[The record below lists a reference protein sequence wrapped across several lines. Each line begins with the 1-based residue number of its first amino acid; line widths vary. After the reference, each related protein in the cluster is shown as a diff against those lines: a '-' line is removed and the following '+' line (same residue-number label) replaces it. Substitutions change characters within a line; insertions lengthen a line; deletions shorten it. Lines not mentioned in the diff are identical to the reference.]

1 MSGSKS
7 TASAKIGDSEDDR
20 FWSGLEDRLRRLEL
34 RAAREHMARTEAERI
49 LESKSLELF
58 AANQGLL
65 RLNAELEERVA
76 QRTAEL
82 DLARRSALE
91 LVEHDHLTAIP
102 SRFCF
107 SRTLE
112 ETLERT
118 AQGGGFMGLLL
129 IDIDDFKL
137 VNDCYGHSHGDELLK
152 EIAARL
158 RAIARRREL
167 VARIGGDEFAVI
179 FEAAA
184 ADSLEKAGR
193 RFQAAFAEPVTVGGV
208 TLKIGGSMGLAMSPE
223 HSTSSADLQRFAD
236 LALYQVKARGGGG
249 FAMFEK
255 NLVDSYD
262 RRRRLEAEFR
272 GAVATDAIHLW
283 YQPIVE
289 IRTGETIGVE
299 ALARWEDSRHDEI
312 GPDFFIPLAEQCGLI
327 REVGRH
333 LLGKALAMAKPWLD
347 DGLIRK
353 LTFNISPLELLD
365 DGFADEILEA
375 LATAQV
381 EPARLALEITEG
393 VLIKNLGLAEAV
405 MARLRAAGVKF
416 ALDDFGCGYTNLSA
430 LTNLPISILKIDRT
444 LLNNV
449 EHDENAR
456 VIISNVVNLCRDLG
470 IRSVCEGA
478 ETAAQ
483 LAFLDLIG
491 CNSVQGYV
499 CARPASA
506 ADTEAFL
513 RKALRARRDSR
524 PRACDP
530 RSAVA

>member
-1 MSGSKS
+1 MSASKS
-7 TASAKIGDSEDDR
+7 IAPPELATRRDDFEGSA
-20 FWSGLEDRLRRLEL
+20 EDRLRRLEA
-34 RAAREHMARTEAERI
+34 RVAREHSARREAERI

-58 AANQGLL
+58 AANQRLL
-65 RLNAELEERVA
+65 QLNSELEERVA
-76 QRTAEL
+76 RRTEEL
-82 DLARRSALE
+82 DLARRSALQ
-91 LVEHDHLTAIP
+91 LVDNDHLTKIA
-102 SRFCF
+102 SRFRF
-107 SRTLE
+107 SRTLTE
-112 ETLERT
+112 SLDRTL
-118 AQGGGFMGLLL
+118 QSGGRVGLLL

-137 VNDCYGHSHGDELLK
+137 VNDCYGHGHGDLLLK
-152 EIAARL
+152 EIASRL
-158 RAIARRREL
+158 RSIVRRREL
-167 VARIGGDEFAVI
+167 VARLGGDEFAVI
-179 FEAAA
+179 LEGSAAA
-184 ADSLEKAGR
+184 SLEKAAR
-193 RFQAAFAEPVTVGGV
+193 RFQAAFVEPVTVGGV
-208 TLKIGGSMGLAMSPE
+208 TLKIAGSMGLATSPE
-223 HSTSSADLQRFAD
+223 DATTSADLQRFAD

-249 FAMFEK
+249 FAQFEQK
-255 NLVDSYD
+255 LVDSYE

-272 GAVATDAIHLW
+272 GAVANDAIHLW

-299 ALARWEDSRHDEI
+299 ALARWQDSRHDAV

-333 LLGKALAMAKPWLD
+333 LLGKALAAAKPWLD
-347 DGLIRK
+347 GGLIRK

-365 DGFADEILEA
+365 DGFADEILES
-375 LATAQV
+375 LATAGV

-393 VLIKNLGLAEAV
+393 VLIKNLGLAKTV
-405 MARLRAAGVKF
+405 MARLRSAGVKF

-444 LLNNV
+444 LLKNV
-449 EHDENAR
+449 EHDESAR

-483 LAFLDLIG
+483 LTFLDLIG

-506 ADTEAFL
+506 KDTEAFL
-513 RKALRARRDSR
+513 RNALRRRD
-524 PRACDP
+524 PRLRNRGP
-530 RSAVA
+530 SSAVA